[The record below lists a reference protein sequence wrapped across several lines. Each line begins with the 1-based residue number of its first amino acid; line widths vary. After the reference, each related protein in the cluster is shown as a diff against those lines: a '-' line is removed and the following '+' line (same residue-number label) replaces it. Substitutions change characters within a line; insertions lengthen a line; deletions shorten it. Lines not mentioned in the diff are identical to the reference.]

1 MINES
6 AISLKQLRA
15 LAAINESGSL
25 TSAAESLGLTPPAV
39 STQLKLLEE
48 NLGTRLVMRGN
59 DGKTSLTSAG
69 QEVLRSVQ
77 QIESTLTNCYEKVK
91 SIRAGKIGYI
101 AIGVVSTGKYF
112 APRLVAGFQKANPE
126 IQVGLR
132 IGNREEII
140 TQVMDG
146 AVDVAIMGRPPRA
159 PVVTAE
165 ILGPHPHVFIAPPGH
180 KLATGRDVL
189 PDDLLEET
197 FLTREPGSG
206 TRILME
212 RLLDRLGEGRPYKT
226 VSVGTNET
234 IKQAV
239 MAELGIAF
247 ISGHTVASELHD
259 GRLVQIKAPG
269 VPITRQWFLMHRR
282 DMPLTAVT
290 EKFRQFIVEQKGS
303 YLPKLPE

>member
-15 LAAINESGSL
+15 LAAIVEHGSL
-25 TSAAESLGLTPPAV
+25 TAAAEMLTLTPPAV

-48 NLGTRLVMRGN
+48 NLGTRLLMRGN

-69 QEVLRSVQ
+69 QEVHRTIR
-77 QIESTLTNCYEKVK
+77 QIESSLNNCYEKVK
-91 SIRAGKIGYI
+91 SIRQGRYGFIS
-101 AIGVVSTGKYF
+101 IGVVSTGKYF
-112 APRLVAGFQKANPE
+112 APKLISTFQKENPE

-140 TQVMDG
+140 SQIVDG

-159 PVVTAE
+159 NVVTAE
-165 ILGPHPHVFIAPPGH
+165 ILGPHPHIFIAWPGH
-180 KLATGRDVL
+180 HLAGGCDVS
-189 PDDLLEET
+189 PDALLGET
-197 FLTREPGSG
+197 FLTRERGSG

-212 RLLDRLGEGRPYKT
+212 RLLDRFGEGRPYKT
-226 VSVGTNET
+226 LSVGTNET

-239 MAELGIAF
+239 MAELGIAL
-247 ISGHTVASELHD
+247 ISGHTVANELAD
-259 GRLVQIKAPG
+259 GRLVRLH
-269 VPITRQWFLMHRR
+269 VPSTPVYRQWFLMHRR

-290 EKFRQFIVEQKGS
+290 EKFRRFIVEQKGS
-303 YLPKLPE
+303 YLPVLPD

>member
-15 LAAINESGSL
+15 LVAINEHGSL
-25 TSAAESLGLTPPAV
+25 TAAAESLGLTPPAV

-59 DGKTSLTSAG
+59 DGKTSLTTAG
-69 QEVLRSVQ
+69 QEVLRSTQ

-91 SIRAGKIGYI
+91 SIRLGKVGYI

-112 APRLVAGFQKANPE
+112 APRLVAGFQRANPE

-132 IGNREEII
+132 IGNSEEII
-140 TQVMDG
+140 SQVMDG

-159 PVVTAE
+159 QVVTAE
-165 ILGPHPHVFIAPPGH
+165 ILGQHPHVIIAPPGH
-180 KLATGRDVL
+180 RLATGRDVS

-247 ISGHTVASELHD
+247 ISGHTVAHELED